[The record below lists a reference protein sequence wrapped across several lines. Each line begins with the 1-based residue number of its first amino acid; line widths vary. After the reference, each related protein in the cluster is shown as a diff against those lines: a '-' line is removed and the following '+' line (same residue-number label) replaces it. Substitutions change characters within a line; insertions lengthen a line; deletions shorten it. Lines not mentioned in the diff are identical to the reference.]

1 MTFFHEKPGLIKG
14 LEKHFFI
21 IMPLIY
27 IFYFLTIVND
37 NLCLSSPSKVALIM
51 NKYHHLIRHAGCHL
65 AGSIYRRYFY

>member
-1 MTFFHEKPGLIKG
+1 MTFFHEKMELIKG
-14 LEKHFFI
+14 RKKTFYL
-21 IMPLIY
+21 IMLLIC